1 MAKSNVSTYGHFA
14 IEWFSEEKHTI
25 FHLRRYEI
33 SFESV
38 NFTWFALKWVDI
50 FNLWM
55 QSGSSM
61 AAIDSFQQIVVMTTL
76 VSFSVSSPV
85 SRNHL
90 IVSSIVSEEGKE
102 KVCIVRLIDRQ

>member
-14 IEWFSEEKHTI
+14 IEWFLEEEKHTI

-55 QSGSSM
+55 QSVSSM

-90 IVSSIVSEEGKE
+90 IVSEEGKE
-102 KVCIVRLIDRQ
+102 KIWIVRLIDRQ